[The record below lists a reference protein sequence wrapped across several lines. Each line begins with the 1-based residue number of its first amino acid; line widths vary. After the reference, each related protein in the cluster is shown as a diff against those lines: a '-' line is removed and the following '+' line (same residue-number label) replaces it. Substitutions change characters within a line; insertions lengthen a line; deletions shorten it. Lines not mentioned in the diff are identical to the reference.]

1 METITKVC
9 TCCNVEQPIDCFYKK
24 PPAKKR
30 TQTGHGRKAMCKDC
44 YKRKATEWA
53 QKNREK
59 RLAIARRSA
68 EKNREAR
75 KAYYDSDRAK
85 ELAAKWRRANAV
97 DYMRRRRAAD
107 PVYAFT
113 VKIRVMLMKALRK
126 KGYTKRSKSQQIIG
140 CTWGELVAHIESKFQ
155 PGMTWENRGE
165 WHIDHITPL
174 ATAETEADIIRLNH
188 YTNLQPL
195 WAADNL
201 RKGDRVLAAPDQ
213 QDGR

>member
-1 METITKVC
+1 
-9 TCCNVEQPIDCFYKK
+9 
-24 PPAKKR
+24 
-30 TQTGHGRKAMCKDC
+30 MCKGC
-44 YKRKATEWA
+44 YKRRAAAWA
-53 QKNREK
+53 QSNREK
-59 RLAIARRSA
+59 RLAIARKSA
-68 EKNREAR
+68 EKNRAAR
-75 KAYYDSDRAK
+75 KAYYDSARAK
-85 ELAAKWRRANAV
+85 ELAEKWRRANAV
-97 DYMRRRRAAD
+97 DYMRRRRASD

-113 VKIRVMLMKALRK
+113 VKIRVMLMKTLRK
-126 KGYTKRSKSQQIIG
+126 KGYTKRSKSQQILG

-201 RKGDRVLAAPDQ
+201 RKGGRILAAPDQ